1 MPLLFNER
9 PMNIKPIRNEI
20 DYQQALAELER
31 LWGASPGTADGDM
44 LDLLAMLIDAY
55 EEVTEPIE
63 PPDPVEALRDYIER
77 QDLDPE
83 ALVPYV
89 GNEELVIAVLE
100 RREPLTLEMIRNL
113 RQGLGISADILIQP
127 YDLTTA

>member
-1 MPLLFNER
+1 
-9 PMNIKPIRNEI
+9 MNIKPIRNEI
-20 DYQQALAELER
+20 DYQQALAEMER

-44 LDLLAMLIDAY
+44 LDLLAMLVDAY

>member
-1 MPLLFNER
+1 
-9 PMNIKPIRNEI
+9 MNIKPIRNEI